1 MEHRQS
7 VRASR
12 FRDAIGV
19 VRRNMQPSFV
29 PKISGSGEKYSG
41 SAWRAR
47 FLRAPKFA
55 LKLAE
60 RSDFVSLTEL
70 ASVKLGLKTGA
81 DDFFFLERLQGEEE
95 TGRLLVQRGV
105 VVLRGQDGWRGQVA
119 LADLRPAILNPHK
132 LFVADA
138 RCMTIPKAA
147 RFFYLYPRPGR
158 LRYGLPEYIRLS
170 ELHGTHQGKLV
181 RSNGSEEGWYA
192 QVRSLVTSRWVLPYN
207 SAYDY
212 GAWSNPEG
220 HVLNGRF
227 VGADA
232 HEEALSGLLGAVLNS
247 TFAATGRL
255 IEGVATGVEGAFD
268 VGPPAARK
276 IMVPDIRRFDAQG
289 RASVEA
295 VLREILDADV
305 MPATPR
311 RDASVPPLRNKLD
324 MALLVALGLSSGKAA
339 AVLDELYTSYARWRT
354 TVEGVETQMRANR
367 RQMSASGVK
376 RDQNPIDIAGR
387 RVWEEIKHRVPLFPK
402 AYLHADET
410 LEVVN
415 VPASAA
421 IPATK
426 PLFDVGIVSTKTKT
440 IDLGSF
446 ERVRYVAMLRTL
458 GLVGNIEVP
467 LSATK
472 ASAIV
477 DLFER
482 EQIGFLSIAEASAM
496 KYVSGRDAIRSV
508 VEKARAHWHS
518 DCRKSALQ
526 TIPKPKT
533 KVARRLS

>member
-1 MEHRQS
+1 MESGLAPQ
-7 VRASR
+7 VA
-12 FRDAIGV
+12 
-19 VRRNMQPSFV
+19 
-29 PKISGSGEKYSG
+29 GSGGKYNG

-47 FLRAPKFA
+47 FLRAPKVA

-60 RSDFVSLTEL
+60 RSDFVPLAEL

-81 DDFFFLERLQGEEE
+81 DDFFFLERLPDDEEE
-95 TGRLLVQRGV
+95 GRLVTQRGV
-105 VVLRGQDGWRGQVA
+105 VVVKGQGGWRGQVA

-132 LFVADA
+132 LFVGDA
-138 RCMTIPKAA
+138 RCMTVPKAA
-147 RFFYLYPRPGR
+147 RHFYLYPRPGK
-158 LRYGLPEYIRLS
+158 LRNGLPEYVRLG

-181 RSNGSEEGWYA
+181 RSNGSEEGWYT

-212 GAWSNPEG
+212 GAWANPEG

-227 VGADA
+227 VGADPLDDD
-232 HEEALSGLLGAVLNS
+232 LSDLLGAVLNS
-247 TFAATGRL
+247 TYAATGRL

-276 IMVPDIRRFDAQG
+276 IMVPDIRRIDATG

-295 VLREILDADV
+295 VLREIFDADV
-305 MPATPR
+305 MPAAPR

-339 AVLDELYTSYARWRT
+339 AVLDELYTSYARWRA
-354 TVEGVETQMRANR
+354 TVEEVETQMRANR
-367 RQMSASGVK
+367 RQMSATGVK
-376 RDQNPIDIAGR
+376 RDQNPIEVAGR

-402 AYLHADET
+402 AYLPADET

-415 VPASAA
+415 VPASAV

-426 PLFDVGIVSTKTKT
+426 PLFDVGMVRTKVRSVN
-440 IDLGSF
+440 LGHF
-446 ERVRYVAMLRTL
+446 ERVRYVAMLRTV
-458 GLVGNIEVP
+458 GVVGNIEVP

-472 ASAIV
+472 AAAIA
-477 DLFER
+477 DHFED
-482 EQIGFLSIAEASAM
+482 EQAKFSSVAEEAASR
-496 KYVSGRDAIRSV
+496 YVSGRDAIRAV

-526 TIPKPKT
+526 KSPKPKGKT
-533 KVARRLS
+533 NLRLS